1 MGFIA
6 IVSDAKTCNH
16 RSKTLMGNK
25 LIKAVYKQRS
35 RPYLNMTQVFASRK
49 TCMHGQQVLINLQLV
64 CKLVTAFAFTC
75 VFTFIWNWFIKI
87 HVFFLRIKKK
97 KIHVVKRS
105 MLIYSNRKPWVE
117 DYLKQV
123 RRILETLET
132 QILQTKEISWNCLS
146 KLTPKPPINYFLL

>member
-1 MGFIA
+1 MLLKRTMGFIA
-6 IVSDAKTCNH
+6 IVSNAKTCNH

-49 TCMHGQQVLINLQLV
+49 TCMHGQQVLINSQLV
-64 CKLVTAFAFTC
+64 CKLMKAFAFTC
-75 VFTFIWNWFIKI
+75 VFTFIWNWFI
-87 HVFFLRIKKK
+87 

-123 RRILETLET
+123 RWILETLET

-146 KLTPKPPINYFLL
+146 KLTPKAPINYFLL

>member
-6 IVSDAKTCNH
+6 IVSNAKTCNH

-49 TCMHGQQVLINLQLV
+49 TCMHGQQVLINSQLV
-64 CKLVTAFAFTC
+64 CKLMKAFAFTC
-75 VFTFIWNWFIKI
+75 VFTFIWNWFI
-87 HVFFLRIKKK
+87 

-123 RRILETLET
+123 RWILETLET

-146 KLTPKPPINYFLL
+146 KLTPKAPINYFLL